1 MAHRAIVFHPKTD
14 QIELERLRA
23 ENARLRRSYEGQEV
37 QKLHSIIEKLQMQID
52 NAEKDRRDE
61 AEIQAQQFKKRVR
74 ELEAQ
79 LELNQSHSQRMV
91 SQLQDS
97 LKFQQQTISKLEERI
112 SEMNAKLLETEL
124 PREPRIRKREETKE
138 SKKQVSPR
146 ESM

>member
-1 MAHRAIVFHPKTD
+1 MARRAAAFHPKTD

-37 QKLHSIIEKLQMQID
+37 QKLHNIIEKLQMQTD

-61 AEIQAQQFKKRVR
+61 AEIQQFKKRVR

-79 LELNQSHSQRMV
+79 LELNQNHSQRMV

-97 LKFQQQTISKLEERI
+97 LKFQQETISKLEERI
-112 SEMNAKLLETEL
+112 SKMNAKLLETEL
-124 PREPRIRKREETKE
+124 PSEPRNRKREET
-138 SKKQVSPR
+138 KKQVSPR